1 MEEFLKK
8 VAFLGLGTVTA
19 TKEKIEEGIGRLI
32 KRGEISAAQ
41 GKKLATKLLSEAD
54 RTRKELAKKIEE
66 GIKETMAKAGVARM
80 KDIEALRRRIER
92 LERKLAAH
100 ESKPAHVAKRKLAS
114 KKKPT
119 KKTLAAKKK

>member
-80 KDIEALRRRIER
+80 KDIEALNRRIKR
-92 LERKLAAH
+92 LEKKLAEH
-100 ESKPAHVAKRKLAS
+100 ISKPGDTTS
-114 KKKPT
+114 KKKSSST
-119 KKTLAAKKK
+119 KR